1 MKITRRGLFKTAG
14 AVVVAPALAIT
25 HEITR
30 DPHTGTFWIAFYI
43 NGGVN
48 SGDLLELTLY
58 GESDGPMPW
67 CRLRGSVHFGSE
79 PKFSGVKPV
88 EPPITTATFPL
99 PAAIVSG
106 IRSRGTNRYQVTIIR
121 QPGPIHYL
129 SAEGTLSATGSG
141 SLVMLSGKGARPNP
155 LPRRT

>member
-1 MKITRRGLFKTAG
+1 MKLTRRGLFKTAG
-14 AVVVAPALAIT
+14 AVVAAPVLAIT

-30 DPHTGTFWIAFYI
+30 DPHTGTVWIAFHI

-48 SGDLLELTLY
+48 TGDLLELTLY
-58 GESDGPMPW
+58 GERDGTTPW
-67 CRLRGSVHFGSE
+67 YRLRGSVHFGNE
-79 PKFSGVKPV
+79 QRFSGFKPAA
-88 EPPITTATFPL
+88 PPVAIATFPL

-106 IRSRGTNRYQVTIIR
+106 IGSRGTNRYQVTMIR

-129 SAEGTLSATGSG
+129 SAEGTLVSAGG
-141 SLVMLSGKGARPNP
+141 SLVMLSGKGCRPDP